1 MSRAF
6 QLFQLAP
13 QFDVDE
19 EQLSRQYRALAAQF
33 HPDRFAAASAFEQKQ
48 AVMMTA
54 ALNQAYECLSHP
66 LNRAAELLQ
75 MQGIDADAPEHTR
88 FPPEFLMQQMQ
99 WREALMDAQAARDE
113 AAMTRLDEE
122 IAREQQQLY
131 GQLRGYF
138 AAEQYE
144 QAAQAVRQ
152 GRFLDKMRQEIR
164 KATGG

>member
-48 AVMMTA
+48 AMMMTA

-66 LNRAAELLQ
+66 LNRAAELLH

-99 WREALMDAQAARDE
+99 WREALMDAQA
-113 AAMTRLDEE
+113 
-122 IAREQQQLY
+122 
-131 GQLRGYF
+131 
-138 AAEQYE
+138 
-144 QAAQAVRQ
+144 V
-152 GRFLDKMRQEIR
+152 
-164 KATGG
+164 